1 MNDNEKLAIIL
12 SLSVLQKLFCGVD
25 NAAPI
30 GVIVDQLVA
39 AGVSTSRRHFQLK
52 LKPLLLDHGYV
63 VGACST
69 GMFLCCEA
77 SDFGQALNW
86 YQVRVAAEQRAMGKI
101 INALVRY
108 KG

>member
-1 MNDNEKLAIIL
+1 MNEQTTLAL
-12 SLSVLQKLFCGVD
+12 TVTVLWLDYCGID

-30 GVIVDQLVA
+30 GQIVDSLVRQ
-39 AGVSTSRRHFQLK
+39 GVTTSRRHFQLK

-101 INALVRY
+101 ITALVNY